1 MNKTTKI
8 LLALLALIILSVIG
22 YRFFTTDKPA
32 LPAESTKRASNT
44 PAVST
49 ADTTEAKQGRYTKY
63 SSGAVADNGYQTSVV
78 FFFAPWCPECQ
89 AFKKSIN
96 GEPLP
101 KGVQILEAD
110 YDSSTDLK
118 KHYGVTLQSTFVRVN
133 KSGDLQK
140 KWVGYGKDKSLK
152 TVLENLK

>member
-8 LLALLALIILSVIG
+8 LLAVLALTVLSVIG
-22 YRFFTTDKPA
+22 YRFFTTDKPTV
-32 LPAESTKRASNT
+32 PAESTKKTSNT
-44 PAVST
+44 PVVST
-49 ADTTEAKQGRYTKY
+49 TETTDAKQGRYTEY
-63 SSGAVADNGYQTSVV
+63 SSGAVADNGYKTSVV

-118 KHYGVTLQSTFVRVN
+118 KRYGVTLQSTFVRVN